1 MGASQRDNGTS
12 KAFMRNT
19 RDLDALGGVRT
30 MQAAISLEA
39 AVEEFTPP
47 LTHTHFSSPSQS
59 IGKRG
64 QKVNFR
70 FSIIWEGGVM

>member
-30 MQAAISLEA
+30 IQAAISLEA

-47 LTHTHFSSPSQS
+47 LTHTLLLALSKYRKARAKSQ
-59 IGKRG
+59 
-64 QKVNFR
+64 F
-70 FSIIWEGGVM
+70 